1 MSTNTFRSVGVVT
14 ILPDGS
20 LMLSKLLQGHVSRV
34 RALDCHRDR
43 VLSGS
48 DDRTVKL
55 WSLNSGKMKYILRH
69 KPFNK
74 GINKGECKTKG
85 KLPHGF
91 SYF

>member
-1 MSTNTFRSVGVVT
+1 MYLFYNLVNIKLIDKYVCTYVNKYLRSVGVVT

-55 WSLNSGKMKYILRH
+55 WSLNSGKMKYI
-69 KPFNK
+69 F
-74 GINKGECKTKG
+74 
-85 KLPHGF
+85 
-91 SYF
+91 

>member
-1 MSTNTFRSVGVVT
+1 MYLCKQIFRSVGVVT

-55 WSLNSGKMKYILRH
+55 WSLNSGKIVLDITNLSIKWD
-69 KPFNK
+69 K
-74 GINKGECKTKG
+74 
-85 KLPHGF
+85 
-91 SYF
+91 

>member
-1 MSTNTFRSVGVVT
+1 
-14 ILPDGS
+14 
-20 LMLSKLLQGHVSRV
+20 MLSKLLQGHVSRV

-55 WSLNSGKMKYILRH
+55 WSLNSGTKIKYILRH
-69 KPFNK
+69 KRFNK
-74 GINKGECKTKG
+74 GINKGECKE